1 MMKGNGKHHLTPE
14 GLENL
19 KRELNK
25 LKTEDR
31 KRVIESLQEAR
42 AQGDLTENADYD
54 AARDEQARLE
64 GRIKELEEIIKNSV
78 IIDSSLNGHN
88 SNLGK
93 VITVEFNNGVQ
104 RTFKLVGSLESNPFG
119 DQISNESPLGSALLY
134 AKSGESVTVKTD
146 TGTEFMVKVVE
157 IRNIS

>member
-1 MMKGNGKHHLTPE
+1 MKGNGKHHLTPE

-25 LKTEDR
+25 LKNEDR
-31 KRVIESLQEAR
+31 KRVIESLKEAR
-42 AQGDLTENADYD
+42 AQGDLSENADYD

-78 IIDSSLNGHN
+78 IIDSSAAGLN

-93 VITVEFNNGVQ
+93 LITVEFQNGTK
-104 RTFKLVGSLESNPFG
+104 RTFELVGSLESNPLG
-119 DQISNESPLGSALLY
+119 DKISNESPLGSALLH
-134 AKSGESVTVKTD
+134 AKQGEDVIVKTD
-146 TGTEFMVKVVE
+146 TGAEFVVKVLE
-157 IRNIS
+157 INDKE